1 MNKKIVIILLV
12 IGVHF
17 LSYAQLSTIYHFV
30 GTNTGSNPYGT
41 PISDGVYLYGLTQS
55 GGVNAKGN
63 VFKIKLD
70 GTGYVNLYDF
80 DGNTGAYPY
89 GSLVSDGTY
98 LYGMTRNGGVAFVH
112 PSIPD
117 NGVIFRIK
125 PDGTGFSVLYEFDG
139 TNSGDNINGA
149 MPNGGDLIL
158 IGQTLYGMTGSKDV
172 VFKIDTD
179 GNNYTNLF
187 DFSFPNGQYP
197 LGTLITDSTYLYGV
211 TEGGGSN
218 NWGTI
223 FKIKTDGTDYNN
235 VFEFYNT
242 LSYSNPHGSLLSDGT
257 NFYGMAVNCVYKI
270 KHDGTGFD
278 TIVKFKGV
286 NGSLNNYNTFAQ
298 NSLITDG
305 TYLYGVTNEGG
316 ANSKGC
322 VFKVKNDGTSFSKL
336 ADFNGTNGQN
346 PNGSLIL
353 VGGDLYGMTTLG
365 GTFGKGTI
373 YKIAN
378 QVTSIH
384 ENKTT
389 RTVKVFPNPTN
400 DILNVKIFSNLLNI
414 KENSKVTITN
424 VLGKVIYS
432 AKSDTDSFKLDISNY
447 ESGLYFISIED
458 PENTISTK
466 FIKH

>member
-1 MNKKIVIILLV
+1 MNKKIIIILLV

-80 DGNTGAYPY
+80 DGLNGAYPY
-89 GSLVSDGTY
+89 GSLISDGTY
-98 LYGMTRNGGVAFVH
+98 LYGMTRNGGASFVH
-112 PSIPD
+112 PSVPD
-117 NGVIFRIK
+117 NGVIFKIK

-400 DILNVKIFSNLLNI
+400 DILNVKIFSNLSNI

-458 PENTISTK
+458 LENTISTK